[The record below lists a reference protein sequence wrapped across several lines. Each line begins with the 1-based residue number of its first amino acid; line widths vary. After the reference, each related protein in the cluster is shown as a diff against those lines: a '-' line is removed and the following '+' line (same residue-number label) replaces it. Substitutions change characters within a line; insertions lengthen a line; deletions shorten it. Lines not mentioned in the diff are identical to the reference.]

1 MGIKDKR
8 GFNIMGVNE
17 KFDFSER
24 VQEKKQYIWGIPWK
38 EEGFDI
44 LQI

>member
-1 MGIKDKR
+1 
-8 GFNIMGVNE
+8 MGVNE
-17 KFDFSER
+17 KFDFSKR
-24 VQEKKQYIWGIPWK
+24 VQEKKQYIWGIPRK